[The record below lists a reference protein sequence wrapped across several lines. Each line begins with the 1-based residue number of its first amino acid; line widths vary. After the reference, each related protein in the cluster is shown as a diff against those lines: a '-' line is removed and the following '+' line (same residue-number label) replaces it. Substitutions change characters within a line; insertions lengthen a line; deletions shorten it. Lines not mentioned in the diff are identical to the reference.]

1 MAVATC
7 FRRSMLLPASVALG
21 AQPAEERPRSLAL
34 HLHLSMIP
42 PQLLSSEAPKRA
54 LRARFG
60 PRFRV
65 VVPSNGPR
73 S

>member
-1 MAVATC
+1 
-7 FRRSMLLPASVALG
+7 MLLPASHRLVG
-21 AQPAEERPRSLAL
+21 FGPAEERPRSLAL

-42 PQLLSSEAPKRA
+42 PQLVSSEAPKRA

-65 VVPSNGPR
+65 VVPSNDPR